1 KIIERNYWK
10 KWGEIDV
17 VVKNRKTKKLY
28 FIEVKTVSCDGLKE
42 GIPDK
47 MSNYRVDNNVHSQK
61 LKRLSR
67 VFQTYLVERGFS
79 NKVEWQFDIIVV
91 FLDLENKVSRVK
103 SFKDIII

>member
-1 KIIERNYWK
+1 MSISEKRKIGNIGEDLACKFLKKEGFKIIETNDWK

-47 MSNYRVDNNVHSQK
+47 MS
-61 LKRLSR
+61 
-67 VFQTYLVERGFS
+67 
-79 NKVEWQFDIIVV
+79 
-91 FLDLENKVSRVK
+91 
-103 SFKDIII
+103 